1 MLLPDPSS
9 VAEVACSV
17 AEVACSVAEVAC
29 SVAEVACS
37 VARSVVATGITSSCW
52 LQVAKNSKFPR
63 LLFLLVHITAKKESL
78 SNVVRYCSSPQNFL
92 PGCGTV

>member
-29 SVAEVACS
+29 SVVEVACS
-37 VARSVVATGITSSCW
+37 VVAPGVTTSSW
-52 LQVAKNSKFPR
+52 LQVAENSKFPW